1 MRDTMPS
8 APPPIFPSE
17 QKILDQIARAMR
29 ALVDDR
35 VLLRLGKG
43 VYAKARMSSISGRVV
58 LANPKGF
65 QIIAQE
71 AS

>member
-1 MRDTMPS
+1 
-8 APPPIFPSE
+8 
-17 QKILDQIARAMR
+17 MR